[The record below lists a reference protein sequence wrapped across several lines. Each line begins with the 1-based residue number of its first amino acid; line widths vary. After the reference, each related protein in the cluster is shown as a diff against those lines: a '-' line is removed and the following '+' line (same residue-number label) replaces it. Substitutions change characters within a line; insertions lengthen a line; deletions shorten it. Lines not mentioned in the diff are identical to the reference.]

1 MFTRLARWPGPS
13 CGLAGQGRFGA
24 GPALT
29 GGMYAPVG
37 PASRTTVANYS
48 RRRRTRDKVPVAIKR
63 GRGAHAA
70 QQEERSMKVFVTTQD
85 VATRRS
91 EIVGEM
97 TLEEFAARV
106 QEVVQAKGRVTRV
119 LRAAEA

>member
-1 MFTRLARWPGPS
+1 MPTLHE
-13 CGLAGQGRFGA
+13 GQSTA
-24 GPALT
+24 
-29 GGMYAPVG
+29 V
-37 PASRTTVANYS
+37 
-48 RRRRTRDKVPVAIKR
+48 KR

-70 QQEERSMKVFVTTQD
+70 QHEERSMKVFVTTQD

-106 QEVVQAKGRVTRV
+106 QEVVQATGHKISHEGVARV
-119 LRAAEA
+119 LRAAET